1 MKLKRLLLAA
11 AITLIGA
18 SGAARAD
25 ITVGVTVSAT
35 GPAASLGIPEKNTVD
50 LMPKTIAG
58 QKINYIVLDDGSD
71 TTKEIG
77 RASCRERV

>member
-18 SGAARAD
+18 TGAARAD

-35 GPAASLGIPEKNTVD
+35 VPAAALGIPEKNTVD
-50 LMPKTIAG
+50 
-58 QKINYIVLDDGSD
+58 
-71 TTKEIG
+71 
-77 RASCRERV
+77 